1 MKDLI
6 LGIIGYMWSWLGED
20 TVNRDAR
27 RILDTEN
34 YKVGYMDSHVP
45 MWQED
50 VYENRIGL

>member
-1 MKDLI
+1 MKDLV
-6 LGIIGYMWSWLGED
+6 LGIIGSMWSWFGED

-45 MWQED
+45 MWRED
-50 VYENRIGL
+50 VPPAKT